1 MEPLDLP
8 GRGRT
13 ASQEVL
19 QDAAVVSS
27 PGLGRPHDAGATH
40 DPHHTTTV
48 SSSSPRPV
56 SPMATGTPKRKKGK
70 AEACTRGTKR
80 VSSRAQPARKRFMP
94 SKYDS
99 SLPVNSDGSPLA
111 STEPSPRPPSACLSS
126 GGHSPSRIQ
135 LEQVKHT
142 LHDVQSTTGSSYAK
156 QRSPSLRPSRPPNS
170 SSTANNP
177 FVCSAIEIPTV
188 VGLLRNILT
197 QYPDNGQIIKEL
209 VQNAEDAGATEV
221 EVVHDTRRVQCPGAH
236 AHLHTFLTG
245 PALCL
250 YNNATFTDDD
260 WRGIQKF
267 SDSVKKNDPLKV
279 GQFGLGF
286 KSVFHI
292 TDCVTIIS
300 GEKVLFMSPREQEDV
315 MCRWVYLKDLP
326 NKCPEEEC
334 VHLWLSYLSTQHI
347 SDGHFPATLFWFPLR
362 QNPSEISDTLYS
374 YDHVVRL
381 FESFGVEAS
390 ICLTFLK
397 SLEKIS
403 LNRFTENNNIP
414 EVMHEI
420 KLISPSMS
428 YIREKRRNFREKLKE
443 CHGLPEQTTTCDY
456 EVTVRSVKGKNTQEE
471 TMRILHF
478 LPGSNEHFS
487 VSWRGKDKS
496 SHMPLVGVSAPV
508 TTQES
513 SWSRGHI
520 FCFLPL
526 PLETENNT
534 NLPIQVNGFFALDQN
549 RRHVKW
555 ETQESSNEPDVLWNE
570 ELVCKVVVEA
580 YFTLLGKVVEEL
592 GSPPRPSHLTTWYSL
607 LPDIESSTGRWR
619 KLATHLWSR
628 LKSLPILFSEVS
640 EDLLNFNIVTMYIN
654 V

>member
-27 PGLGRPHDAGATH
+27 PGLGRPHDADATH

-170 SSTANNP
+170 SSTAMSKRRNYRFTDDLQKEFKFIKLDNLWGDGTRVVCQLCKIYFSVARRGRNDIQLHLHSQKHQDVVKTLASMSKRRNYRFTDDLQKEFKFIKLDNLWGDGTRVVCQLCKIYFSVARRGRNDIQLHLHSQKHQDVVKTLASMSKRRNYRFTDDLQKEFKFIKLDNLWGDGTRVVCQLCKIYFSVARRGRNDIQLHLHSQKHQDVVKTLASNNP
-177 FVCSAIEIPTV
+177 FVCSTIEIPTV

-267 SDSVKKNDPLKV
+267 SDSIKQDDPLKV

-292 TDCVTIIS
+292 TGT
-300 GEKVLFMSPREQEDV
+300 
-315 MCRWVYLKDLP
+315 
-326 NKCPEEEC
+326 
-334 VHLWLSYLSTQHI
+334 
-347 SDGHFPATLFWFPLR
+347 LR
-362 QNPSEISDTLYS
+362 Q
-374 YDHVVRL
+374 
-381 FESFGVEAS
+381 
-390 ICLTFLK
+390 
-397 SLEKIS
+397 
-403 LNRFTENNNIP
+403 
-414 EVMHEI
+414 
-420 KLISPSMS
+420 
-428 YIREKRRNFREKLKE
+428 
-443 CHGLPEQTTTCDY
+443 
-456 EVTVRSVKGKNTQEE
+456 
-471 TMRILHF
+471 
-478 LPGSNEHFS
+478 
-487 VSWRGKDKS
+487 
-496 SHMPLVGVSAPV
+496 
-508 TTQES
+508 
-513 SWSRGHI
+513 
-520 FCFLPL
+520 
-526 PLETENNT
+526 
-534 NLPIQVNGFFALDQN
+534 
-549 RRHVKW
+549 
-555 ETQESSNEPDVLWNE
+555 
-570 ELVCKVVVEA
+570 
-580 YFTLLGKVVEEL
+580 
-592 GSPPRPSHLTTWYSL
+592 
-607 LPDIESSTGRWR
+607 
-619 KLATHLWSR
+619 
-628 LKSLPILFSEVS
+628 
-640 EDLLNFNIVTMYIN
+640 
-654 V
+654 